1 MAERIGLITLGCDKN
16 LVDSELILGAL
27 KKEGYDFTDDV
38 YEADIII
45 VNTCG
50 FIKSAK
56 EESLNALRKIA
67 RVKKSKKDVFIVAAG
82 CLAQLLGEQIKEKIP
97 EIDAVVGSGDFYKL
111 PYIIKNK
118 KTAVEIKNQSFLN
131 YNEMDRVLSDTLSAH
146 IKIAEGCDNCCSYCI
161 IPKIK
166 GRYKS
171 RPLDSI
177 IKEAKFLISKGVKE
191 INLVAQDITSYGKDI
206 YGKYYLCELLKRLSE
221 IEGDFWIRLLYAYP
235 THISD
240 ELIEVIAKS
249 DKILKYLDIPL
260 QHINDR
266 ILSLMKRKTNSK
278 DIKNLII
285 KLRQRIPEIA
295 IRTTFIVG
303 FPSERQEEFEELID
317 FIWTY
322 QIDRV
327 GAFKYSR
334 EEGTLAYQMNMHV
347 PERIKE
353 KRYNELMKTQKLI
366 SKTINKRFVGRKL
379 KVLVEGYMKE
389 RGIYFG
395 RSYRDSKNVDGVV
408 FIEGSNIKIGDFT
421 NVLIKEAFEYDLY
434 GMKV

>member
-27 KKEGYDFTDDV
+27 KKDGYDFTDDV
-38 YEADIII
+38 YEANIII

-67 RVKKSKKDVFIVAAG
+67 QVKKSKKDVFIVAAG
-82 CLAQLLGEQIKEKIP
+82 CLAQLLGEQIKEEIP
-97 EIDAVVGSGDFYKL
+97 EVDAVVGSGDFYKL
-111 PYIIKNK
+111 PDIIKNR

-131 YNEMDRVLSDTLSAH
+131 YNEMDRVLSDTLSTH

-177 IKEAKFLISKGVKE
+177 VKEAKFLISKGIKE
-191 INLVAQDITSYGKDI
+191 INLIAQDITAYGKDI
-206 YGKYYLCELLKRLSE
+206 YGKYLLPELLKRLSE

-235 THISD
+235 SHISD

-260 QHINDR
+260 QHVNDR
-266 ILSLMKRKTNSK
+266 ILSLMKRKNNSK

-303 FPSERQEEFEELID
+303 FPSERQEEFKELID

-334 EEGTLAYQMNMHV
+334 EEGTLAYKMNMQV

-353 KRYNELMKTQKLI
+353 KRYIELMKTQKLI

-379 KVLVEGYMKE
+379 KVLVEGYIKE

-408 FIEGSNIKIGDFT
+408 FIEGSNVKIGDFT

-434 GMKV
+434 GMRV

>member
-146 IKIAEGCDNCCSYCI
+146 IKIAEGCDNCCSYCV

-235 THISD
+235 THIND

-260 QHINDR
+260 QHVNDR

-285 KLRQRIPEIA
+285 KLRQMIPEIA

-366 SKTINKRFVGRKL
+366 SKTINKRFIGRKL